1 MPFVIRSAPE
11 HYQKKMNEI
20 LEGVEGQI
28 SIIDG
33 ILVRGKTQMEHNT
46 RLRAVL
52 KKFNVAT
59 VTLNLE
65 KCDFVKKEIKFAG
78 YLLNEEGIKSD
89 PGKTVGS
96 RHGYTPDM
104 DTPQT
109 ILFPDNWSPTR
120 TTGWWKK
127 TSRLFIQIQHQYWA
141 TLGSDWKRSISDNMG
156 MREIQR
162 LHLGKIHSNGNRTQE
177 ASPVIWFKE
186 SWWTSSRDST
196 I

>member
-1 MPFVIRSAPE
+1 MPFVITSAPE

-46 RLRAVL
+46 RLGAVL

-78 YLLNEEGIKSD
+78 YLLNEEGIKS
-89 PGKTVGS
+89 GS
-96 RHGYTPDM
+96 
-104 DTPQT
+104 
-109 ILFPDNWSPTR
+109 
-120 TTGWWKK
+120 
-127 TSRLFIQIQHQYWA
+127 
-141 TLGSDWKRSISDNMG
+141 
-156 MREIQR
+156 
-162 LHLGKIHSNGNRTQE
+162 
-177 ASPVIWFKE
+177 
-186 SWWTSSRDST
+186 
-196 I
+196 